1 MRLLLCS
8 MLVLLPNYSFTL
20 RSRSLPFFLAENYSS
35 LCSVLLRLSAY
46 ASPYAKFGFLL
57 ARVERVCGIAFLP
70 CLHKPNGITSAL
82 RSLALSWIIGGS
94 TVYIRLI
101 LLSQNNHSFQ
111 RIHRNEFRY
120 RSLLPKSAK
129 KNRVFY
135 SRTI

>member
-1 MRLLLCS
+1 

-35 LCSVLLRLSAY
+35 LCSVPLRLSAY

-82 RSLALSWIIGGS
+82 RSLAQKKKPGTLFPD
-94 TVYIRLI
+94 YINIKLISKHNYSRRRKIRCRPLMQWNRKFLRQRSMRLNRKSQ
-101 LLSQNNHSFQ
+101 SQNM
-111 RIHRNEFRY
+111 R
-120 RSLLPKSAK
+120 
-129 KNRVFY
+129 
-135 SRTI
+135 